1 MTELRISESRVS
13 PSQARSVQLSCPRC
27 GHLCECRFPYA
38 ATAEQ
43 MMSIRHNVMNEH
55 ARLCS
60 AGEAE
65 ITVVYPIEYPRT

>member
-1 MTELRISESRVS
+1 MSSLNISEARVS
-13 PSQARSVQLSCPRC
+13 PSAARSVQLSCPRC
-27 GHLCECRFPYA
+27 GYLCECRYPYQ

-43 MMSIRHNVMNEH
+43 MVRIRHEVISEH

-65 ITVVYPIEYPRT
+65 VAVVYPIEYPRA